1 MVFARNRILSR
12 LSIQNRLIKTFLS
25 ANHLSFHP
33 TSAMLFSQ
41 LVKASRLMIV
51 VMSMGVLLS
60 TAQSAAQSTENRLV
74 LFGDAAEEV
83 PADQATL
90 QVNLS
95 FSDER
100 DMKLVYE
107 EHRKAGQQ
115 LTDLLRQV
123 KVPTKDIRFSQLLTR
138 RGRDNYRG
146 QPGERATSYQ
156 RVLIKFTDLNQLEVV
171 QQALTTGGFTDLT
184 ATFSVSNQREIEL
197 QLMDKAIARAQAK
210 ANQAARAT
218 SRTIKRIVRISDVG
232 ENEGFYS
239 YRENFRGNLPQN
251 QISYDNDALRQM
263 AVVPQTFRFSAVV
276 RVDFELNN

>member
-1 MVFARNRILSR
+1 MLLSQFVNITQTTR
-12 LSIQNRLIKTFLS
+12 L
-25 ANHLSFHP
+25 
-33 TSAMLFSQ
+33 AMLIG
-41 LVKASRLMIV
+41 LI
-51 VMSMGVLLS
+51 LS
-60 TAQSAAQSTENRLV
+60 TAPSPAQSVENRLV

-107 EHRKAGQQ
+107 EHRKASQQ
-115 LTDLLRQV
+115 LSGLLNQL
-123 KVPTKDIRFSQLLTR
+123 KVPARDIRFSQLLSR
-138 RGRDNYRG
+138 RGRDIYRS

-156 RVLIKFTDLNQLEVV
+156 RVLIRFTDLGQLETV
-171 QQALTTGGFTDLT
+171 QQALTTGGFTDLN

-197 QLMDKAIARAQAK
+197 RLMDKAIARAQEK
-210 ANQAARAT
+210 ANQAAKAS
-218 SRTIKRIVRISDVG
+218 SRSIKRIIRVSDVG

-239 YRENFRGNLPQN
+239 YRENFRSNLPQN
-251 QISYDNDALRQM
+251 QINYDNDAMRQM
-263 AVVPQTFRFSAVV
+263 VSVPQVFRFSAVV

>member
-1 MVFARNRILSR
+1 
-12 LSIQNRLIKTFLS
+12 
-25 ANHLSFHP
+25 
-33 TSAMLFSQ
+33 
-41 LVKASRLMIV
+41 MIV

>member
-1 MVFARNRILSR
+1 MDVGPCPACPYRIVNLQR
-12 LSIQNRLIKTFLS
+12 LSSGIVCHLIF
-25 ANHLSFHP
+25 NI
-33 TSAMLFSQ
+33 AMLFSQ
-41 LVKASRLMIV
+41 FVNASQIAIV
-51 VMSMGVLLS
+51 VMSVGITLFA
-60 TAQSAAQSTENRLV
+60 TPAGAQAVENRLV

-100 DMKLVYE
+100 DIKQVYE
-107 EHRKAGQQ
+107 EHKKARQQ
-115 LTDLLRQV
+115 LADLLNQL
-123 KVPTKDIRFSQLLTR
+123 KVPAKDIRFSQLLTR
-138 RGRDNYRG
+138 RGRDTYRS

-156 RVLIKFTDLNQLEVV
+156 RVLIKFNDMNQFGEV
-171 QQALTTGGFTDLT
+171 QQALTTGGFTDIA
-184 ATFSVSNQREIEL
+184 ATFAVSNQREIEL
-197 QLMDKAIARAQAK
+197 RLMDKAIARAQEK

-218 SRTIKRIVRISDVG
+218 ARTIKRIVRISDVG

-239 YRENFRGNLPQN
+239 YRENFRSNLPQN

-263 AVVPQTFRFSAVV
+263 ATVPQVFRFSAVV